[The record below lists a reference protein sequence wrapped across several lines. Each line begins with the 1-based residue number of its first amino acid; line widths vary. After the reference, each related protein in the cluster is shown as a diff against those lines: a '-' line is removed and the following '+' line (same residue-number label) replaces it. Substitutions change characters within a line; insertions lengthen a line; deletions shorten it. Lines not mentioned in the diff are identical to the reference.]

1 MEDLGVV
8 YLHNKEQGVLVGRPS
23 FTFRSQ
29 RTVFDSKRFA
39 SFAGDVVL
47 PFLKQNKNII
57 PLRKDLLG
65 YCYCYLLSHAN
76 NCLF

>member
-1 MEDLGVV
+1 MEHLGVV
-8 YLHNKEQGVLVGRPS
+8 YLYNKEQGMLVGKPS

-47 PFLKQNKNII
+47 PFLQLNKNII
-57 PLRKDLLG
+57 PLGKDLLG
-65 YCYCYLLSHAN
+65 YCCCYLLSHAK

>member
-1 MEDLGVV
+1 MEDLGIV
-8 YLHNKEQGVLVGRPS
+8 YLYNEEQSMLVGRPN
-23 FTFRSQ
+23 FTFGSQ

-47 PFLKQNKNII
+47 PFLQQNKNII

-65 YCYCYLLSHAN
+65 YCCCYLLSHAN
-76 NCLF
+76 ICLF

>member
-1 MEDLGVV
+1 M
-8 YLHNKEQGVLVGRPS
+8 LVGRPS

-39 SFAGDVVL
+39 SFSGDVVL
-47 PFLKQNKNII
+47 PFLQQNKNII
-57 PLRKDLLG
+57 PLRKDLAG
-65 YCYCYLLSHAN
+65 YCCHNLPSHGNN

>member
-1 MEDLGVV
+1 MFG
-8 YLHNKEQGVLVGRPS
+8 
-23 FTFRSQ
+23 
-29 RTVFDSKRFA
+29 SKRFA

-47 PFLKQNKNII
+47 PFLQQNKNII

-65 YCYCYLLSHAN
+65 FCCYLLSHAN